1 MNSESFNTR
10 ILIVDDEETVR
21 DSFREIL
28 RPRRKQF
35 AELDRAG
42 AELFGDSHRE
52 RRSLDVFDFELD
64 EAADGHRAIE
74 LVKAADDDDHP
85 YAAIFVDVR
94 MPGWDG
100 LETVQHIR
108 RYDQRAEIIFVT
120 AYSDY
125 TIDEIVAQAG
135 ANVGY
140 HTKPFAPEE
149 IRQIATKAVY
159 DWNKTRSLE
168 QLIHIITRLRG
179 DQVEVQSL
187 LSNILHQVT
196 ELIGSTSA
204 LIATGTPET
213 GYRKLLALGALA
225 DDQLAS
231 EYLSE
236 LPPLTDGRVYQTEHS
251 IYLPLHNYN
260 IVALFEG
267 ERDRLNSDRLYMI
280 QLFLEQAAQVVQNA
294 ELQEQVLR
302 QEKLSAIGQAVSMIA
317 HDLRSPLSGV
327 ISLVEL
333 MERTGYDQHDLE
345 RSFREIKSALHS
357 VMDIVTDILDFTRK
371 GELSRSLISS
381 NDLLEQVEVGLR
393 DTFAQYGIQSRVER
407 NAAFTF
413 LGDDSK
419 MRRVL
424 TNLVRNACEA
434 IGSRRNGDAQV
445 TIRSDYADGYGILQ
459 VADTGPGIPQDALEN
474 LYVPF
479 AGSSKQQGTG
489 LGLAIVES
497 FVKAHEG
504 SIAVD
509 TGDHGTVFTI
519 SIPADRSDLA
529 AD

>member
-1 MNSESFNTR
+1 MNGESFNTR

-21 DSFREIL
+21 NSFREIL
-28 RPRRKQF
+28 RPRRRQF

-42 AELFGDSHRE
+42 AELFGDKQRE
-52 RRSLDVFDFELD
+52 RRSLEVFEFELD

-74 LVKAADDDDHP
+74 LVKAASEADRP

-100 LETVQHIR
+100 LETVRQIR
-108 RYDQRAEIIFVT
+108 TYDQHAEIIFVT

-125 TIDEIVAQAG
+125 TIDEIVGQAG

-168 QLIHIITRLRG
+168 QLIRIITRLRG
-179 DQVEVQSL
+179 DRVEVQSL

-204 LIATGTPET
+204 LIATGAPET

-225 DDQLAS
+225 DDEVAS
-231 EYLSE
+231 EYLGE
-236 LPPLTDGRVYQTEHS
+236 LPPLTDGRIYQTEHS
-251 IYLPLHNYN
+251 IYLPLHKYN
-260 IVALFEG
+260 IIALFEG
-267 ERDRLNSDRLYMI
+267 ERHQLNSDRLYMM
-280 QLFLEQAAQVVQNA
+280 QLFLEQAAQVLQNA

-302 QEKLSAIGQAVSMIA
+302 QEKLSAVGQAVSMIA

-327 ISLVEL
+327 IALVEL

-345 RSFREIKSALHS
+345 RSFSEIKTALHS

-393 DTFAQYGIQSRVER
+393 DIFAQFGIQLRIER
-407 NAAFTF
+407 REAFTF

-434 IGSRRNGDAQV
+434 IGSNHNADAQV
-445 TIRSDYADGYGILQ
+445 KIRSDYADGYGILQ
-459 VADTGPGIPQDALEN
+459 VADNGPGIPENALEN

-479 AGSSKQQGTG
+479 AGSSKHEGTG
-489 LGLAIVES
+489 LGLAIVEH
-497 FVKAHEG
+497 FVKAHDGLIE
-504 SIAVD
+504 IE
-509 TGDHGTVFTI
+509 TGDHGTMFTI
-519 SIPADRSDLA
+519 KIPADRSALNPD
-529 AD
+529 